1 MPDRYRGEKIVNT
14 IGKPNRL
21 LSAALRIEETAG
33 MLFMFLT
40 FAVVLTSI
48 VGRFVFNHPFVWSE
62 ELPAI
67 FILWSVYCML
77 GVNYQNHDFLKI
89 DLITDRAP
97 AGVKKVLHLIS
108 EIVTAVIAV
117 LVVFFGIVAFKTNFV
132 SKVMSLDI
140 SVALTNY
147 LPVIIGAGSI
157 LFFMILRIVARAKG
171 GGQ

>member
-1 MPDRYRGEKIVNT
+1 MNT
-14 IGKPNRL
+14 EEKPNRL
-21 LSAALRIEETAG
+21 VRTVLLIEETAG

-40 FAVVLTSI
+40 FVAVIVSV

-77 GVNYQNHDFLKI
+77 GVNYQHRDYLRI

-97 AGVKKVLHLIS
+97 AGVKKVLHLLS
-108 EIVTAVIAV
+108 EIVTSVIAV
-117 LVVFFGIVAFKTNFV
+117 LVVFFGIIAFKTNFV
-132 SKVMSLDI
+132 SRVMSLNV

-157 LFFMILRIVARAKG
+157 VFFTILRIVARAKG
-171 GGQ
+171 GKQ